1 MFLKQTITAH
11 GREIVTYTEQG
22 SGAALRLC
30 PALGATVFQIALE
43 RQGIVYDLLD
53 EPAGEEL
60 AENAWYK
67 GSFLLPFPNRIEN
80 GQYRFGNMLYQLP
93 VNEEA
98 HRNAI
103 HGFIDKRPF
112 RVVREETGGRELKLL
127 LTCDY
132 PGDYPGYPFP
142 FRTEIEFRFSNRGG
156 LAIDLKITNTGDGN
170 MPAGIGWH
178 PYYKFDCPA
187 DELQV
192 KLPRVSRYNINA
204 RYIPDG
210 HMSAFEDFS
219 SLSPIGEKKLDH
231 CFKILAWETRCE
243 VRVRHPSGH
252 PELHLWQEMGDK
264 KYNYLVVFT
273 PPWRKS
279 FAVEPMSC
287 NINAFNSGDGL
298 ITLVPGETAGG
309 KFGVQLSGEDS
320 TAG

>member
-1 MFLKQTITAH
+1 MFLKQTSIIQ
-11 GREIVTYTEQG
+11 GLEIVTYTEQG
-22 SGAALRLC
+22 GGAALRLC

-43 RQGIVYDLLD
+43 RRGIVYELLD
-53 EPAGEEL
+53 EPSDEEL
-60 AENAWYK
+60 AVNLWYK

-112 RVVREETGGRELKLL
+112 RIAREETGGNELHLL
-127 LTCDY
+127 LTYDY

-142 FRTEIEFRFSNRGG
+142 FRTEIGFLFSNRDG
-156 LAIDLKITNTGDGN
+156 LTIDLVVTNTGKGS

-187 DELQV
+187 DELKV
-192 KLPRVSRYNINA
+192 KLPRVSKYDIDA

-210 HMSAFEDFS
+210 HMSAFQDFDH
-219 SLSPIGEKKLDH
+219 LNPIGERKLDH
-231 CFKILAWETRCE
+231 CFKVMAWETRCE
-243 VRVRHPSGH
+243 VLVCHPSGQ
-252 PELHLWQEMGDK
+252 PELHLWQEMGER
-264 KYNYLVVFT
+264 KYNHLVVFT

-287 NINAFNSGDGL
+287 NINAFNNGDGL
-298 ITLVPGETAGG
+298 ITLNPGETAGG
-309 KFGVQLSGEDS
+309 KFGVQLSDED
-320 TAG
+320 